1 MDAQRTVDPFVVP
14 KVRPQVVITEATYG
28 NRLHANRKNEEMRLA
43 EAVAQVVAA
52 GGKVL
57 IPAFALGRAQEVL
70 LILIAEQRAVRIPSF
85 PIFVDGM
92 VRTV

>member
-1 MDAQRTVDPFVVP
+1 MDGLTLPR
-14 KVRPQVVITEATYG
+14 VRPHVVGE
-28 NRLHANRKNEEMRLA
+28 
-43 EAVAQVVAA
+43 

-70 LILIAEQRAVRIPSF
+70 LILLREQQAGRIARF

-92 VRTV
+92 VRNVCQIYSLYPEFLSERLCRQVEREGNPFFYEGSPA